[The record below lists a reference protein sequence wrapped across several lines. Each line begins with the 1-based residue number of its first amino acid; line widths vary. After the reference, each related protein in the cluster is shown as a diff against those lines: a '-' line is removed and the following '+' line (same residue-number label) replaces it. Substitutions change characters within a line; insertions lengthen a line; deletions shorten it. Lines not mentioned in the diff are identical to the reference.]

1 MLHHHPASADM
12 RDHCTGTP
20 RQPDF
25 VRRRPH
31 RTHRQLLLAPR
42 PLPSPPI
49 APRRAVPASSTAGYA
64 SPRQASLVNHRPCL
78 IAPSQ
83 RPAAGRTFS
92 RQAGLRRCRPRLYAP
107 SWPPSTPPPS
117 PAPAK
122 CGRLPRLP
130 G

>member
-1 MLHHHPASADM
+1 M

-31 RTHRQLLLAPR
+31 RTHWQLLLAPR
-42 PLPSPPI
+42 PPPSPLI
-49 APRRAVPASSTAGYA
+49 APRRVVPASSTAGC
-64 SPRQASLVNHRPCL
+64 ASL
-78 IAPSQ
+78 
-83 RPAAGRTFS
+83 
-92 RQAGLRRCRPRLYAP
+92 RQAGLSRCHPRLYAP

-117 PAPAK
+117 PASAK